1 MEASA
6 RKPVAISKRIAR
18 QLQARL
24 VEHRASGD
32 AFVVSV
38 YGEWGIGKTRCLN
51 DIHQFFD
58 SELDA
63 RIDELVNLSPQQW
76 VVPVLFDPWQYEHE
90 AHLIV
95 PLLKTIEHRLGEVKA
110 RVDEVARAAGG
121 DPGAPFAGRA
131 QVLGNGLLR
140 AGEVLGD
147 VAVALLSAFKFGFAP
162 LKELTGLEIGFE
174 PKDAIE
180 AARKADELRKH
191 APSRPVQPAKG
202 WFARIRSSFD
212 TPRTD
217 LSNWASKRESLYF
230 DVRQQLAGLTRQ
242 SDTPL
247 RFVVLIDDLDRCLPE
262 KAIQVLESVKLF
274 LNASGF
280 SFVLAVDDEVVER
293 GIAHRYKPYLGGEE
307 GNAPISGAEY
317 LEKIV
322 HLPVHLQRWTEDE
335 SRDFL
340 RREYPK
346 LFGVHPAGGE
356 AEAAQAPSGVAS
368 TPGRNLEP
376 GPVRAEEMLD
386 LVVKAVPLVP
396 RKLIRLA
403 EATEFM
409 LDHFMTGLQAQTHW
423 HPLHA
428 LRMVALQQL
437 YPALYRHL
445 RLRAA
450 RYWRM
455 FDLTSNDYGEPAY
468 RSDGKALHVLRKD
481 FEARRTAPES
491 QVAPLLDNADTLRER
506 LDLLALVNA
515 AGQQRGSPNPI
526 SLFGNGEAPLSE
538 RDPKFI
544 HPSLEKYERFAQ
556 LYIHGVRLQ
565 EAMVQPPPAAPMA
578 ADDRVAAV
586 ADVERLL
593 SALSSADTVGRRE
606 YLQSLTLDGRLPD
619 GVFDRLMTHE
629 AVAQRVAD
637 IEWLRDTAA
646 LLNAQ
651 QLLAL
656 YRKQQVLEKLLASS
670 SQQPRDAA

>member
-1 MEASA
+1 MEPSA
-6 RKPVAISKRIAR
+6 RKQEPVAISKRIAR

-51 DIHQFFD
+51 DIHQLFD
-58 SELDA
+58 GELDA
-63 RIDELVNLSPQQW
+63 RIEALVDIAPQQW
-76 VVPVLFDPWQYEHE
+76 VIPVLFDPWQYEHE

-110 RVDEVARAAGG
+110 RVEKVAMEAEGE
-121 DPGAPFAGRA
+121 GRA
-131 QVLGNGLLR
+131 PVVQRARVLGDGLLR

-162 LKELTGLEIGFE
+162 LKEITGLEISFE
-174 PKDAIE
+174 PKEAIE
-180 AARKADELRKH
+180 AARKADELRKQA
-191 APSRPVQPAKG
+191 APKPAQPRKG
-202 WFARIRSSFD
+202 WFDRLRHSLHSPQAELSS
-212 TPRTD
+212 
-217 LSNWASKRESLYF
+217 WASRRESLYF
-230 DVRQQLAGLTRQ
+230 EVRQQLAGLTRQ

-293 GIAHRYKPYLGGEE
+293 GIAHRYKPYLGGED
-307 GNAPISGAEY
+307 GTAPISGAEY

-346 LFGVHPAGGE
+346 LFDVN
-356 AEAAQAPSGVAS
+356 Q
-368 TPGRNLEP
+368 
-376 GPVRAEEMLD
+376 EMLD

-409 LDHFMTGLQAQTHW
+409 LDHFVTGLQAQAYW

-437 YPALYRHL
+437 YPALYRHV

-455 FDLTSNDYGEPAY
+455 FDLARNDYGEPAY
-468 RSDGKALHVLRKD
+468 RTDGKALHVLRKD
-481 FEARRTAPES
+481 FEARRTAADT
-491 QVAPLLDNADTLRER
+491 QAAPPVDTADTLRER

-515 AGQQRGSPNPI
+515 AGQQRGSPDPI
-526 SLFGNGEAPLSE
+526 SLFGMGEALPSE

-544 HPSLEKYERFAQ
+544 HAALEKYEHFAQ

-565 EAMVQPPPAAPMA
+565 ETMVQPPSPAPMA
-578 ADDRVAAV
+578 GDDRVATV

-593 SALSSADTVGRRE
+593 SALSSADTVARRE
-606 YLQSLTLDGRLPD
+606 HLQSLTLDGRLPD

-637 IEWLRDTAA
+637 IEWLRDVAA
-646 LLNAQ
+646 LLSAH

-656 YRKQQVLEKLLASS
+656 YRKQQVLEKLQALPSAA
-670 SQQPRDAA
+670 RDAE